1 MITLF
6 DKVWS
11 KVLTG
16 IAMAMIYSLLF
27 LGIGYANGVDVL
39 EAETLL
45 FHLGIANIVGII
57 FSFASLVFEREEW
70 NMLKQ
75 TIIHF
80 IILLGTLLPIA
91 IWVGWVPAQI
101 GPIFIFIGSF
111 ILIYFIIWCIM
122 AMYWKNKI
130 KELNNG
136 LK

>member
-6 DKVWS
+6 DRVWA

-39 EAETLL
+39 EIETVL
-45 FHLGIANIVGII
+45 FHLGVANIVGII

-70 NMLKQ
+70 SILKQ
-75 TIIHF
+75 TMIHF
-80 IILLGTLLPIA
+80 IILLGTFLPIA
-91 IWVGWVPAQI
+91 IWVGWVPASPA
-101 GPIFIFIGSF
+101 PILLCIGSF
-111 ILIYFIIWCIM
+111 IVIYFIIWFTM
-122 AMYWKNKI
+122 TMYWKKKI
-130 KELNNG
+130 EGLNNG